1 MLSEALWGSEV
12 IWQLGVC
19 NGWVWGWPAG
29 SGWCSWDATA
39 FCSVGGGLVSW
50 AKVAAV
56 SFCGDQFV
64 VVGLIG
70 LAMDIVAAGMRTG
83 DSELV

>member
-1 MLSEALWGSEV
+1 MEA
-12 IWQLGVC
+12 
-19 NGWVWGWPAG
+19 
-29 SGWCSWDATA
+29 
-39 FCSVGGGLVSW
+39 LVSW